1 MTTFSELLP
10 ILTTYSEVS
19 EKQTQKTLELN
30 VPVEL
35 SLATGGR
42 GSGAHAPQQLTLTVA
57 DDGLWVQTTSPPPCG
72 DGLARLWLVGLA
84 VWIRRCLHRELPAC
98 VVVR

>member
-10 ILTTYSEVS
+10 ILTTFSEVS

-35 SLATGGR
+35 SLASGGA
-42 GSGAHAPQQLTLTVA
+42 G
-57 DDGLWVQTTSPPPCG
+57 
-72 DGLARLWLVGLA
+72 
-84 VWIRRCLHRELPAC
+84 
-98 VVVR
+98 

>member
-19 EKQTQKTLELN
+19 EKQTQKTLERN

-35 SLATGGR
+35 SWASGGW
-42 GSGAHAPQQLTLTVA
+42 GSGAHAPQQLTLTVVE
-57 DDGLWVQTTSPPPCG
+57 DDWV
-72 DGLARLWLVGLA
+72 
-84 VWIRRCLHRELPAC
+84 E
-98 VVVR
+98 VRGTA

>member
-10 ILTTYSEVS
+10 ILTTHSEVF

-35 SLATGGR
+35 S
-42 GSGAHAPQQLTLTVA
+42 
-57 DDGLWVQTTSPPPCG
+57 
-72 DGLARLWLVGLA
+72 
-84 VWIRRCLHRELPAC
+84 
-98 VVVR
+98 

>member
-35 SLATGGR
+35 SWASGG
-42 GSGAHAPQQLTLTVA
+42 GGVAGLPPPQLTLTVV

-98 VVVR
+98 IVVR